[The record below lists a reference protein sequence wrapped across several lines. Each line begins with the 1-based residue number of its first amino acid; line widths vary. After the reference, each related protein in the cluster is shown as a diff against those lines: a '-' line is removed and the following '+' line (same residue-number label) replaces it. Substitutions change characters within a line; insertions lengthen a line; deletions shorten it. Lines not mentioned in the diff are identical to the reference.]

1 MIGTSHLQHPVYQLF
16 PIVTYCR
23 LVNGDVHKMVIW
35 EHFIALICFHGNF
48 NGFQNIIMKVKIK
61 ADKHKT
67 KETY

>member
-1 MIGTSHLQHPVYQLF
+1 M
-16 PIVTYCR
+16 
-23 LVNGDVHKMVIW
+23 VNGDVHKMVIW

-48 NGFQNIIMKVKIK
+48 NGFQIIMKVKIK